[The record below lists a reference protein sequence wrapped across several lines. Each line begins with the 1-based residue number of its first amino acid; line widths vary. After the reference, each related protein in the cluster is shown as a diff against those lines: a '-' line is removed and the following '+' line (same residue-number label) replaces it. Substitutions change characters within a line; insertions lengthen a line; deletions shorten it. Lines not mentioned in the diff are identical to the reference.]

1 MRARISVLSLTLATI
16 LSGCSS
22 IYSTAPFVEETYSAL
37 SEYEQQKLD
46 WSSCYDYFD
55 CAELRVPIDYEDLSV
70 GTFRISVL
78 RAAAKDQE
86 SDN

>member
-1 MRARISVLSLTLATI
+1 MRARTTALIAALAVI

-22 IYSTAPFVEETYSAL
+22 TKVPFVEETFSAL
-37 SEYEQQKLD
+37 TEYEQQKLD

-55 CAELRVPIDYEDLSV
+55 CTELRVPIDYEDLSV

-78 RAAAKDQE
+78 RAAAKDQ
-86 SDN
+86 DNRL

>member
-1 MRARISVLSLTLATI
+1 MRARISVLALTLATI

-22 IYSTAPFVEETYSAL
+22 IYSTAPFVEEKFSAL

-55 CAELRVPIDYEDLSV
+55 CAELRVPIDYDDLSI
-70 GTFRISVL
+70 GTFRLTTASAIGPS
-78 RAAAKDQE
+78 
-86 SDN
+86 S